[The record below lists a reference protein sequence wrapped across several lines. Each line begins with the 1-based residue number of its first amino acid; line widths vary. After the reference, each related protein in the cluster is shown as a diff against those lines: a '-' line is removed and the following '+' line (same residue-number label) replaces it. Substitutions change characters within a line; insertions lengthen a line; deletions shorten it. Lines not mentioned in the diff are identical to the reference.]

1 VQIATC
7 ACTSQLFESPQDS
20 LPHQEHRTSKQPKLR
35 SRRHHRPHFSR
46 RPPHASTVQSYPA
59 RPEDLLV
66 LGVPV
71 PPLDLVGLV
80 FVRNLPKSGWTPP
93 SIRPSTSSDFPSRS
107 QPRPSSSVLQA
118 PSTTTVA
125 PFAGALNLV
134 VDSSGGRMTD
144 SSKIFVDAS
153 QPATLNNGDY
163 ATTFEAI
170 LAWRQLPPE
179 HQSASDSKAS
189 R

>member
-1 VQIATC
+1 MLQRPCFAFDQLIPRQIATC

-80 FVRNLPKSGWTPP
+80 VQVFVRNLPKSGWTPP
-93 SIRPSTSSDFPSRS
+93 SIRPSISSDFPSLS

-118 PSTTTVA
+118 PSTNAAHGT
-125 PFAGALNLV
+125 PL
-134 VDSSGGRMTD
+134 
-144 SSKIFVDAS
+144 
-153 QPATLNNGDY
+153 
-163 ATTFEAI
+163 
-170 LAWRQLPPE
+170 
-179 HQSASDSKAS
+179 QSRINVRECGPKGV